1 MALAMC
7 VLSRRSA
14 ARVIKRSL
22 IYSAA
27 DPGLL
32 AQDRATIVVHR
43 TRGGWQMRYHAYGV
57 VVDGHEVAKL
67 RRGRTVE
74 VSVLAGT
81 HRVELTVNWSVASP
95 SRRVTVSAGQRCYLV
110 NTAKPYL
117 QALMTVH
124 SREFLTLDLASE
136 PPSTAER
143 MPRESI

>member
-1 MALAMC
+1 MASVKCLP
-7 VLSRRSA
+7 SRLGA
-14 ARVIKRSL
+14 VRVIMRSL

-43 TRGGWQMRYHAYGV
+43 TRGGWQMRYNAFGV

-67 RRGRTVE
+67 SRGRTVE
-74 VSVLAGT
+74 VSVLPGT

-117 QALMTVH
+117 RALATVH
-124 SREFLTLDLASE
+124 SREFLTLDLVSE
-136 PPSTAER
+136 PPSAAEG
-143 MPRESI
+143 MPREGI

>member
-1 MALAMC
+1 M
-7 VLSRRSA
+7 
-14 ARVIKRSL
+14 IKRSL

-27 DPGLL
+27 DPALL

-43 TRGGWQMRYHAYGV
+43 TRSGWQMRYNAYGV

-74 VSVLAGT
+74 VSVLPGT

-110 NTAKPYL
+110 NTPKPYL
-117 QALMTVH
+117 RALATVH
-124 SREFLTLDLASE
+124 SREFLTLDLVPE
-136 PPSTAER
+136 PPSAAEDI
-143 MPRESI
+143 PREGI